1 MHFNN
6 LSLKTIDVMWN
17 HSAQTGQA
25 NLWAINYKHSPSSAK
40 LDYLLLS
47 PSYYNLSTPML

>member
-6 LSLKTIDVMWN
+6 LSLKTINVMWN

-25 NLWAINYKHSPSSAK
+25 NL
-40 LDYLLLS
+40 
-47 PSYYNLSTPML
+47 